1 MIRGFDAILGHVRRH
16 GLTDHIEVVETWIDH
31 IQDRMVRGEMARLL
45 GFFWLRN
52 QDPDKAVHYCDMAT
66 ALLPGNAET
75 VNNAMLAL
83 LQAGRW
89 ADVIPRGRDAQT
101 QFGETFQW
109 HSNLCTAHGRL
120 GLLSEARYHGTR
132 CLELEDAAVTAGPVR
147 DLAEVPVPPF
157 DPGRPQRNVVSFS
170 LFGGDENHHRT
181 AIKNARAAQFLY
193 LGWTCQFYVDDSVPG
208 SVVQA
213 LSSEGARVLKVN
225 GIPATPFGTF
235 WRFLVA
241 DDPDVDRYVIRDAG
255 TVLNIRES
263 VAVSEWLASN
273 RHFHVMRD
281 HYDHTDL
288 VVPGMWGGVSGA
300 LPPVEH
306 SARQYLTSRN
316 DIPGDTAD
324 QEFLRDRL
332 WPTIRTSVMTHDSQ
346 FEFGD
351 KRDFPD
357 VGCLPNNCYVGCDGQ
372 LMLGANPTPVAYAG
386 VP

>member
-120 GLLSEARYHGTR
+120 GQLSEARYHGTR
-132 CLELEDAAVTAGPVR
+132 CLELEDAVVNAVPVCY
-147 DLAEVPVPPF
+147 LAEVPVPPF
-157 DPGRPQRNVVSFS
+157 DAARPERNVVSFS
-170 LFGGDENHHRT
+170 LFGDDERYTRT
-181 AIKNARAAQFLY
+181 AIMNARAARFLY
-193 LGWTCQFYVDDSVPG
+193 LDWTCRFYVDDSVPAA
-208 SVVQA
+208 VIQA
-213 LSSEGARVLKVN
+213 LVSEGARLLKVN
-225 GIPATPFGTF
+225 GMPTKPFGTF

-241 DDPDVDRYVIRDAG
+241 DDAEVDRFIIRDADS
-255 TVLNIRES
+255 VLNIRES
-263 VAVSEWLASN
+263 IAVREWLASD

-281 HYDHTDL
+281 HYDHAEL
-288 VVPGMWGGVSGA
+288 IVPGMWGGVRGA
-300 LPPVEH
+300 LPPIGPT
-306 SARQYLTSRN
+306 AQRYLASRN
-316 DIPGDTAD
+316 DLPGRTAD
-324 QEFLRDRL
+324 QEFLRDML
-332 WPTIRTSVMTHDSQ
+332 WPTVRASVLTHDSQ
-346 FEFGD
+346 FAFGE
-351 KRDFPD
+351 KQDFPAL
-357 VGCLPNNCYVGCDGQ
+357 GCLPARCYVGCDGR
-372 LMLGANPTPVAYAG
+372 LMLNMQPPRV
-386 VP
+386 V